1 MQRVQTELLLAS
13 LCTAGKIA
21 WTSERVSARSYLLC
35 TFAANRLSLL
45 SYVAGYKTQ
54 SRLPVAIVGQH
65 AIVRRMSALQMR
77 VLEPAMAAVAD
88 QISPVIGASQRFM
101 PGEDFT
107 FSPLPNSD
115 VDIMSSSA
123 VHASALKDSPYSTS
137 PSPRRA
143 CSHCLTEWKA

>member
-88 QISPVIGASQRFM
+88 QIFPVIGASQRFM
-101 PGEDFT
+101 PGEALT
-107 FSPLPNSD
+107 FSPLPNS
-115 VDIMSSSA
+115 V
-123 VHASALKDSPYSTS
+123 STS
-137 PSPRRA
+137 CQALLCMHLHSRTPHTAHPHHPGEHA
-143 CSHCLTEWKA
+143 VTV